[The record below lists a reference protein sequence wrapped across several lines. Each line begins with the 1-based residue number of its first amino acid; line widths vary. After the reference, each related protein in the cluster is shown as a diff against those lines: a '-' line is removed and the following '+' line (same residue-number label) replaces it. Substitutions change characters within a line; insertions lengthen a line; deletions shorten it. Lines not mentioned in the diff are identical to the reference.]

1 MSDATYTGAV
11 IMEVNGR
18 DIEIVSIKPQTTT
31 GRKPVKTMNR
41 NGRVNGY
48 CDGVTEHKLSVTA
61 AIPID
66 GTEIDWDN
74 ITKAK
79 ITIYPIDGTE
89 IDWDNITKAKITI
102 YPINDEG
109 RRTSYLDCFTV
120 DTSEQY
126 EVDNEAR
133 IDIEMIALH
142 KIKE

>member
-1 MSDATYTGAV
+1 MSDATYAGAV
-11 IMEVNGR
+11 VMEVDGKEV
-18 DIEIVSIKPQTTT
+18 EIISIKPQTTT

-41 NGRVNGY
+41 KGRVRGY
-48 CDGVTEHKLSVTA
+48 ADGVTEHKLSVTA

-79 ITIYPIDGTE
+79 V
-89 IDWDNITKAKITI
+89 TI
-102 YPINDEG
+102 YPINKDG
-109 RRTSYLDCFTV
+109 HRVSYLDCVTIE
-120 DTSEQY
+120 TSEQY

-142 KIKE
+142 KITE

>member
-1 MSDATYTGAV
+1 MSDATYAGAI

-18 DIEIVSIKPQTTT
+18 DIEIVSLKPQTTT

-41 NGRVNGY
+41 QGRVMGY
-48 CDGVTEHKLSVTA
+48 ADGVTEHKLSLTA

-79 ITIYPIDGTE
+79 ITIYPINKE
-89 IDWDNITKAKITI
+89 
-102 YPINDEG
+102 E
-109 RRTSYLDCFTV
+109 RRVSYLDCFT
-120 DTSEQY
+120 TECSEQY
-126 EVDNEAR
+126 EADNEAK

-142 KIKE
+142 KILE

>member
-1 MSDATYTGAV
+1 MSDATYVGTV

-18 DIEIVSIKPQTTT
+18 DVEIISIKPQTTT

-61 AIPID
+61 AIPIEGPD
-66 GTEIDWDN
+66 V
-74 ITKAK
+74 
-79 ITIYPIDGTE
+79 
-89 IDWDNITKAKITI
+89 DWDNITKAKITI
-102 YPINDEG
+102 YPINQDDK
-109 RRTSYLDCFTV
+109 RTSYLDCFTEE
-120 DTSEQY
+120 TGEQY

>member
-1 MSDATYTGAV
+1 MSDATYAGAI

-18 DIEIVSIKPQTTT
+18 DVEIISLKPQTTT

-41 NGRVNGY
+41 QGRVMGY
-48 CDGVTEHKLSVTA
+48 ADGVTEHKLSVTA

-79 ITIYPIDGTE
+79 ITIYPINKE
-89 IDWDNITKAKITI
+89 
-102 YPINDEG
+102 E
-109 RRTSYLDCFTV
+109 RRVSYIDCFT
-120 DTSEQY
+120 TECSEQY
-126 EVDNEAR
+126 EADNEAK

-142 KIKE
+142 KIWE

>member
-1 MSDATYTGAV
+1 MSDATYAGAV

-18 DIEIVSIKPQTTT
+18 DVEIISIKPQTTT

-41 NGRVNGY
+41 QGRA
-48 CDGVTEHKLSVTA
+48 DGVTEHKLSLTA
-61 AIPID
+61 AI
-66 GTEIDWDN
+66 
-74 ITKAK
+74 
-79 ITIYPIDGTE
+79 PIDGTE